1 MNQRAQT
8 ESHFISAPDGLR
20 LHARAYGPRTSDLT
34 PIVCL
39 PGLTRNGDDF
49 DVLAQA
55 LAEGAAGGPRRVV
68 AIDYR
73 GRGLSDHDPKWRN
86 YDLRIEN
93 ADILACL
100 TALEIGEAAF
110 VGTSRGGLHVM
121 LFAATRPAML
131 RGAVLNDI
139 GPVIETQGLARIRSY
154 VGKLPAP
161 QSWSDAVDIAKSV
174 MSAQFP
180 NLNAADWQAYARGTF
195 VEEGGKFKLRYDP
208 ALMRTLEGVNLDVS
222 LPTAW
227 PQFEGLAHIPLLAL
241 RGAHSDLLSD
251 KTLEQMQKRHKRC
264 EAHIIEGQGHAPLL
278 RDAPTIARIAE
289 FLRPL

>member
-1 MNQRAQT
+1 MNARAQT

-20 LHARAYGPRTSDLT
+20 LHARAYGPRVSDLT

-49 DVLAQA
+49 DALAQA
-55 LAEGAAGGPRRVV
+55 LAEGAAGGPRRVI
-68 AIDYR
+68 ALDYR
-73 GRGLSDHDPKWRN
+73 GRGLSAHDSNWRN
-86 YDLRIEN
+86 YDLKVEN

-121 LFAATRPAML
+121 LFAITRPAML

-139 GPVIETQGLARIRSY
+139 GPVIEAQGLARIRSY

-161 QSWSDAVDIAKSV
+161 QSWADAVGLAKRV
-174 MSAQFP
+174 MGAQFP
-180 NLNAADWQAYARGTF
+180 NLSAEDWDAYARGTF
-195 VEEGGKFKLRYDP
+195 METDGKFQLRYDS
-208 ALMRTLEGVNLDVS
+208 ALMRTMENINLDIA

-241 RGAHSDLLSD
+241 RGAHSDLLSPD
-251 KTLEQMQKRHKRC
+251 TLEQMQTRHKSC
-264 EAHIIEGQGHAPLL
+264 EAHIVEGQGHAPLL

>member
-1 MNQRAQT
+1 MKKRAET

-20 LHARAYGPRTSDLT
+20 LHARSYGPRTSDLT
-34 PIVCL
+34 PVVCL

-49 DVLAQA
+49 DELAHA
-55 LAEGAAGGPRRVV
+55 LAGGAAGGPRRVV
-68 AIDYR
+68 ALDYR
-73 GRGLSDHDPKWRN
+73 GRGLSDHDPRWRN
-86 YDLRIEN
+86 YDLKVEN
-93 ADILACL
+93 ADILGCL
-100 TALEIGEAAF
+100 GALGIGEAAF

-139 GPVIETQGLARIRSY
+139 GPVIEPQGLARIRSY

-161 QSWSDAVDIAKSV
+161 HSWTDAVDIAKSV
-174 MSAQFP
+174 MGAQFP
-180 NLNAADWQAYARGTF
+180 NLGAADWQAYARGTF
-195 VEEGGKFKLRYDP
+195 IEEGGKFKLRYDP
-208 ALMRTLEGVNLDVS
+208 ALMRTLEGMNLDAA

-241 RGAHSDLLSD
+241 RGAHSDLLSEQ
-251 KTLEQMQKRHKRC
+251 TLEQMQKRHKRC
-264 EAHIIEGQGHAPLL
+264 EVHIVEGQGHAPLL
-278 RDAPTIARIAE
+278 RDEQSINRIAE